1 MEQQEETYNVKLS
14 KNDINIIFSH
24 LKKGIWENVNDTI
37 QSIYSQKT
45 EEDIAKQKEK
55 EKEQQEQ
62 VKQ

>member
-1 MEQQEETYNVKLS
+1 MEQQELYNIKLS

-45 EEDIAKQKEK
+45 QTDVENQNKNKEEQIK
-55 EKEQQEQ
+55 
-62 VKQ
+62 